1 MESLRDYTMSGNSVG
16 VQLLINRGGC
26 DLNEVDARGLSPL
39 HIAATKGD
47 VTTAIVL
54 IEGGADKDKLDA
66 HRGLSPISCA
76 ARNGHEYMINFLVH
90 MGCNT
95 NTISYDG
102 LHMNVMIPMDTLG
115 HYKHNLNFTGRK
127 TTAAISA
134 TLKILEAK
142 LTHDKI
148 KYPIGVTLFTP

>member
-39 HIAATKGD
+39 HIAAARGD
-47 VTTAIVL
+47 TTTAMVL
-54 IEGGADKDKLDA
+54 IEGGADKDKLCTR
-66 HRGLSPISCA
+66 RGMSPISYA
-76 ARNGHEYMINFLVH
+76 ARNGHEPMINFLVR

-95 NTISYDG
+95 NTVSYDG
-102 LHMNVMIPMDTLG
+102 MHMNVMIPMDTLG

-127 TTAAISA
+127 TTIAVTA

-148 KYPIGVTLFTP
+148 KYPTGVTLFTP